1 MLNLDPGNRPRWKV
15 GSAYPLTLHPS
26 VDERS
31 AVGHCHYV
39 VRQGRVHWI
48 ERTDHR

>member
-1 MLNLDPGNRPRWKV
+1 MLNLDHNHRPRWRVKD
-15 GSAYPLTLHPS
+15 SYLMNLQPS
-26 VDERS
+26 VDEIS

-39 VRQGRVHWI
+39 VRDGRVHWI